1 MHIDDRNKN
10 ILVSCEEPTQAL
22 DNFTITAA
30 AKYPIN
36 FTEPGKRFALSLHY
50 NGSNGFLFAN
60 AVKMYQF
67 KAKDSEIKPYPRSLG
82 NIVKYFAISN
92 MKKTGLKG
100 SVKVFSAD
108 YKPINTSEILDIHR
122 FLTKEM

>member
-1 MHIDDRNKN
+1 MQIDDRNKN
-10 ILVSCEEPTQAL
+10 ILVSCEEPTQVL

-30 AKYPIN
+30 AKYLIN

-50 NGSNGFLFAN
+50 NGSNSFLFVN

-82 NIVKYFAISN
+82 NIVKYFTI
-92 MKKTGLKG
+92 
-100 SVKVFSAD
+100 
-108 YKPINTSEILDIHR
+108 
-122 FLTKEM
+122 